1 MAIYLTEAAQ
11 AAAVDQFGLMKVTTA
26 TARWFRQSIER
37 LARHCPAEFADQV
50 RPVDVAAW
58 VEAERRGGAA
68 RPVTINSYL
77 RGVRTVYSR
86 LERRGLVEGNPARPV
101 PFLKEARLDP
111 KAIAE
116 ADYLAMRAAATCA
129 RDAAMVDVF
138 WASGCRL
145 GGLLSMKVDPGHLEY
160 WNGPDGRPCF
170 ALLVVEKYDRPR
182 WVYVGR
188 DRLQGEGLAAW
199 LAERPAVGGPLWLT
213 SRGKPRAC
221 AEQTV
226 QSVLR
231 YMRQAA
237 GIVDRPA
244 NAHAFRHAFAI
255 RMLDQGQDIAAVAA
269 WLGHHDPAFT
279 AARYVLRSE
288 AALREKYFG
297 GVP

>member
-1 MAIYLTEAAQ
+1 MIALSEAAA
-11 AAAVDQFGLMKVTTA
+11 AAAVDQFGLLQVTRA
-26 TARWFRQSIER
+26 TARWFRQSVER
-37 LARHCPAEFADQV
+37 LARHCPAELADQV

-58 VEAERRGGAA
+58 IEAERQGGAA

-101 PFLKEARLDP
+101 PFLKEARIDP

-129 RDAAMVDVF
+129 RDRAMIDVL

-145 GGLLSMKVDPGHLEY
+145 GGLLSMRVDPGRLEY
-160 WNGPDGRPCF
+160 WLADDGRPCF

-188 DRLQGEGLAAW
+188 DALQGRGLVAW
-199 LAERPAVGGPLWLT
+199 LAERPAVAGPLWLT

-221 AEQTV
+221 AEQTI

-231 YMRQAA
+231 YTRQAA
-237 GIVDRPA
+237 GIEGRPS

-255 RMLDQGQDIAAVAA
+255 RMLDQGEDIAAVAA
-269 WLGHHDPAFT
+269 WMGHHDPAFT
-279 AARYVLRSE
+279 AARYVVRSE
-288 AALREKYFG
+288 AALRAKYFG
-297 GVP
+297 